1 MPDKTDAQLI
11 QDFGLDNLTQSALDG
26 NLLVRERL
34 EDVYDEIALTRGIC
48 SIGTQCEDEEI
59 ENNFGYTLD

>member
-1 MPDKTDAQLI
+1 MPDKTDDQLI

-59 ENNFGYTLD
+59 ENNFGYSLD

>member
-11 QDFGLDNLTQSALDG
+11 NDFGLDNLPQSALDG
-26 NLLVRERL
+26 NVLVRERL

-48 SIGTQCEDEEI
+48 SIGIECEDEEI
-59 ENNFGYTLD
+59 AKNFGYSLD

>member
-11 QDFGLDNLTQSALDG
+11 QDFGLDDLTQSALDG

-48 SIGTQCEDEEI
+48 SIGTECEDEEI